1 MAGFDDL
8 VEDIKKAV
16 VNAKTLEITTAI
28 GPISWDAA
36 KQEYVPVADA
46 SVKAMKTKIDL
57 FEGDMLTQMD
67 QEFATGSLQALRD
80 YHLKVQADGKDIIKN
95 NLEALE
101 ALFSLVARIKKGG

>member
-1 MAGFDDL
+1 MAGFDDF

-28 GPISWDAA
+28 GPLAWDVT
-36 KQEYVPVADA
+36 KQEYVPAVDA

-80 YHLKVQADGKDIIKN
+80 FHLKTQTDGKDIIKN
-95 NLEALE
+95 NVEALG
-101 ALFSLVARIKKGG
+101 ALFSLVLRLKKGE